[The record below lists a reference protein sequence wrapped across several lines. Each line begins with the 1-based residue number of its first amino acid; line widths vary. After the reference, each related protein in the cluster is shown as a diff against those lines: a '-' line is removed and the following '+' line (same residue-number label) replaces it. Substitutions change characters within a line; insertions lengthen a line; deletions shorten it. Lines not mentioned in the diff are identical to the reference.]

1 MTKIGVILNVGP
13 YSGGK
18 YQYAIAFTEALNSL
32 KNKYKITFLTKEYH
46 WYINLKKMGVNESE
60 IVYYNTSFIEKILKF
75 F

>member
-32 KNKYKITFLTKEYH
+32 KNKYKSTFLTKKNH

-60 IVYYNTSFIEKILKF
+60 IVYYNTSFY
-75 F
+75 